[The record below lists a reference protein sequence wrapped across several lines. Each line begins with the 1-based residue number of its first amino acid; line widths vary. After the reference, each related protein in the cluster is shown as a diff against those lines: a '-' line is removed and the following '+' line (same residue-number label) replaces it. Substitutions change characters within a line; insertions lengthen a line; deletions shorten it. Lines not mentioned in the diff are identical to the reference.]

1 MARTIS
7 DADRRLMRRRRMREA
22 DRTVSDADQAA
33 YMRRLLGESGR
44 GISDADRLRAQEAF
58 LRGNDGG
65 KARKTRIF

>member
-1 MARTIS
+1 
-7 DADRRLMRRRRMREA
+7 MREA

-44 GISDADRLRAQEAF
+44 GISDADRLRAEKQF
-58 LRGNDGG
+58 LERNDGG